1 MSGGGYYFNV
11 LELRQEQQGRRFYS
25 EYYESQLT
33 ARVNSLKELC
43 DRLPDVNE
51 AFFIE
56 TKKSFSAFAFV
67 AYIIK
72 MVGRIDKL
80 YIATYSTNERIINAL
95 LRWQSQGMIGS
106 IHLHVSE
113 TMQYRMPAV
122 WQRLLLL
129 HQDGVL
135 RLTSAWSHQKVACV
149 DTEIGQFVVE
159 GSGNY
164 GENAMYENYVFLRSE
179 SVYRFRAG
187 LED

>member
-1 MSGGGYYFNV
+1 MSGGRYFFNV

-80 YIATYSTNERIINAL
+80 YIATYSTNDRIINAI
-95 LRWQSQGMIGS
+95 LRWMDKGFIGS
-106 IHLHVSE
+106 LHFHVSE
-113 TMQYRMPAV
+113 TLQFRMPAL
-122 WQRLLLL
+122 WRRLKQLEL
-129 HQDGVL
+129 DGKIK
-135 RLTSAWSHQKVACV
+135 LTTAWSHKKVACMI
-149 DTEIGQFVVE
+149 TPCGYYVVE

-164 GENAMYENYVFLRSE
+164 GENSLHEQYVFLNSKK
-179 SVYRFRAG
+179 VCLFRMS
-187 LED
+187 DS